1 MANIRPFPKKA
12 GSLFFKLLIS
22 FIVITLLPVSFN
34 FVSYAFFRT
43 NLEEKLIENNSVLTD
58 TTVKH
63 YEDQIRTIKNF
74 TFTQYL
80 KVNASIVNWNKVR
93 GIDYVAVTQLRN
105 ELQGYLTN
113 PSLYLYNMIFVLNRL
128 DLAFDKDGSAS
139 LHDMFDKFYS
149 NDTYTYDFWQGEIR
163 GNNGITMYPSS
174 NFAQKTMDIQKY
186 SGSLMPLLFSS
197 DNKSIAIIALLDNE
211 KMAAEFYKSASPE
224 NKLFILNEKKNML
237 YASDHAATMT
247 FPPMDELQ
255 GHMKVG
261 ASYLFYQKGT
271 LSGFTYVNVIPTA
284 SIDSQIS
291 KLNLILATILIISL
305 LLSVAASIFFSMR
318 LNNPIRKILE
328 SIRQLNVSNPPQSQ
342 IKEFN
347 VISEKINDLIRTNL
361 VIHQDL
367 DRQNSLLKYY
377 AYTNKFKN
385 IRGYAKEANIP
396 PNIDKPFIL
405 IGFQLLFKSRLKTDM
420 DIAQDKAANLFKEFV
435 NADLTEAFEESVTF
449 QIENDI
455 ILSLIFMEEDQRSRI
470 EVFLQRWK
478 QVFDLDREYCLVSI
492 SVSDRYE
499 DSSKFSDAYNQ
510 ILLLLKG
517 RRMGDDT
524 QIVTEAGP
532 KDAVHSDHEE
542 ERVFYANLEKGNAI
556 ELIQIVKRRLHYLDR
571 KGATMRQLH
580 DYATEVMRKVN
591 KASGREPGISVFA
604 ERSLPRTAP
613 YENVRECFTL
623 EQLERYFEWFLQ
635 MELAVIRRKVEES
648 DPIID
653 YATDYIN
660 THLGDDITLE
670 LIADKL
676 GITGTYLSTYFK
688 NKKGVNFSDYIN
700 NVRMR
705 KAQELLATTDLKVL
719 DIASMVGYY
728 SVNAFIRKF
737 KKHTGVPPGEYRKVK
752 IDL

>member
-22 FIVITLLPVSFN
+22 FIVIILLPVSFN

-58 TTVKH
+58 TAVKH

-80 KVNASIVNWNKVR
+80 KVNASIVNWNKGR

-105 ELQGYLTN
+105 ELQAYLTN
-113 PSLYLYNMIFVLNRL
+113 PSLYLSNMIVVLNRL
-128 DLAFDKDGSAS
+128 DLALDKDGSAS

-149 NDTYTYDFWQGEIR
+149 NDTYTYDFWQKEMSGD
-163 GNNGITMYPSS
+163 NGFKLYASS
-174 NFAQKTMDIQKY
+174 NFSLKTLDIPQK
-186 SGSLMPLLFSS
+186 SGSLMPLLFNS
-197 DNKSIAIIALLDNE
+197 DNKSIAIIALMDNE
-211 KMAAEFYKSASPE
+211 KMAEEFYKSTSPGS
-224 NKLFILNEKKNML
+224 KLFILNEKKNIL
-237 YASDHAATMT
+237 YASDRESTLT
-247 FPPMDELQ
+247 FPAMNEMK

-261 ASYLFYQKGT
+261 TFYFFYQKGT
-271 LSGFTYVNVIPTA
+271 LSGFTYVNVIPTS

-291 KLNLILATILIISL
+291 RLNLILASILVVSL
-305 LLSVAASIFFSMR
+305 LLSIAASIFFSVR
-318 LNNPIRKILE
+318 LNNPIRKIVE
-328 SIRQLNVSNPPQSQ
+328 SIRQLNFSLPPQSQ

-347 VISEKINDLIRTNL
+347 VISEKINELFRTNL

-385 IRGYAKEANIP
+385 IRGYVKEANIP
-396 PNIDKPFIL
+396 PNMDKPFIL
-405 IGFQLLFKSRLKTDM
+405 IGFQLLFTSRLKTDM
-420 DIAQDKAANLFKEFV
+420 GIAQDKAANLFKEFV
-435 NADLTEAFEESVTF
+435 NADLTEAFAESVTF

-478 QVFDLDREYCLVSI
+478 QVFDLDREYCLMSI

-510 ILLLLKG
+510 ILLLLNG
-517 RRMGDDT
+517 RRTGDDT
-524 QIVTEAGP
+524 QIITEPGP
-532 KDAVHSDHEE
+532 TNPVYLDQEE
-542 ERVFYANLEKGNAI
+542 ERVFYANLEKGNAS

-571 KGATMRQLH
+571 KSATLRQLH
-580 DYATEVMRKVN
+580 EYATEVIRKVN
-591 KASGREPGISVFA
+591 KASGRESGISAFGELNVPGP
-604 ERSLPRTAP
+604 LP

-623 EQLERYFEWFLQ
+623 EQLEQYFEWFLQ
-635 MELAVIRRKVEES
+635 VESAVIRRKFEEV

-653 YATDYIN
+653 FATDYIN
-660 THLGDDITLE
+660 AHLGDDITLE
-670 LIADKL
+670 LVADKL

-688 NKKGVNFSDYIN
+688 NKKGINFSDYIN

-737 KKHTGVPPGEYRKVK
+737 KKYTGVPPGEYRKVNV
-752 IDL
+752 DL